1 MLEIE
6 PRTPIGVSLT
16 MRRTFGICF
25 LVLLSAFCLWKYA
38 ERLTPMERLHSGNF
52 SLEQLQR
59 EKCVIITDLCEIKK
73 AELWEDFIKK
83 VKHASDAKVRVLFV
97 YSGEKEGSTL
107 KGTVLDISYDG
118 ATFKLQKW
126 STWYPLEVMS
136 KSYLYLKQCTT
147 DIYNGVYSKHT
158 ILVLTDD
165 SSCEYGDIVR
175 LQDMPEL
182 HGEHEV
188 IYAMFT

>member
-1 MLEIE
+1 
-6 PRTPIGVSLT
+6 

-107 KGTVLDISYDG
+107 KGTDFGYFL
-118 ATFKLQKW
+118 
-126 STWYPLEVMS
+126 
-136 KSYLYLKQCTT
+136 
-147 DIYNGVYSKHT
+147 
-158 ILVLTDD
+158 
-165 SSCEYGDIVR
+165 
-175 LQDMPEL
+175 
-182 HGEHEV
+182 
-188 IYAMFT
+188 

>member
-1 MLEIE
+1 
-6 PRTPIGVSLT
+6 

-107 KGTVLDISYDG
+107 ACGVEIPGQLILFHAHIPGQGISP
-118 ATFKLQKW
+118 KW
-126 STWYPLEVMS
+126 FSIT
-136 KSYLYLKQCTT
+136 
-147 DIYNGVYSKHT
+147 
-158 ILVLTDD
+158 
-165 SSCEYGDIVR
+165 
-175 LQDMPEL
+175 
-182 HGEHEV
+182 
-188 IYAMFT
+188 

>member
-1 MLEIE
+1 
-6 PRTPIGVSLT
+6 

-38 ERLTPMERLHSGNF
+38 ERLTPMERLYSGNF

-83 VKHASDAKVRVLFV
+83 VKLASDAKVRVLFV

-107 KGTVLDISYDG
+107 KGTVLD
-118 ATFKLQKW
+118 
-126 STWYPLEVMS
+126 M
-136 KSYLYLKQCTT
+136 
-147 DIYNGVYSKHT
+147 
-158 ILVLTDD
+158 
-165 SSCEYGDIVR
+165 R
-175 LQDMPEL
+175 L
-182 HGEHEV
+182 H
-188 IYAMFT
+188 

>member
-1 MLEIE
+1 MLL
-6 PRTPIGVSLT
+6 PHPVLLPGLGSLLRNTP
-16 MRRTFGICF
+16 GICF

-97 YSGEKEGSTL
+97 YSGEKEGSKL
-107 KGTVLDISYDG
+107 KGTVLQTSKVVNMVSSGSYEQVLFVLKTVYNRHLQWGIFKTYYLGSDG
-118 ATFKLQKW
+118 
-126 STWYPLEVMS
+126 
-136 KSYLYLKQCTT
+136 
-147 DIYNGVYSKHT
+147 
-158 ILVLTDD
+158 
-165 SSCEYGDIVR
+165 
-175 LQDMPEL
+175 
-182 HGEHEV
+182 
-188 IYAMFT
+188 

>member
-1 MLEIE
+1 
-6 PRTPIGVSLT
+6 

-107 KGTVLDISYDG
+107 CKNAQASQNDCLCVFLNWI
-118 ATFKLQKW
+118 
-126 STWYPLEVMS
+126 
-136 KSYLYLKQCTT
+136 
-147 DIYNGVYSKHT
+147 
-158 ILVLTDD
+158 
-165 SSCEYGDIVR
+165 
-175 LQDMPEL
+175 EL
-182 HGEHEV
+182 SFLPIE
-188 IYAMFT
+188 